1 MTIWQPAT
9 VQVIESCMEGMRKP
23 EPGIYQLTLD
33 RLGVSA
39 SQAVF
44 LDDIPGNL
52 RPAETLGI
60 STILVRQQAAA
71 VTELQELLGRDL
83 GHIPGTEKVR
93 RGMGLDEKAVAT
105 YLSSSLGLGEGPV
118 RIKQFQHGQSNPTY
132 LVQFQ
137 GKSPLN
143 ETYTTTLQAKI
154 SYCERNPPESCYL
167 VLMPLSGSI
176 V

>member
-1 MTIWQPAT
+1 MMAT
-9 VQVIESCMEGMRKP
+9 TFQVIESCMEGMRKP
-23 EPGIYQLTLD
+23 EPEIYQLTLD

-60 STILVRQQAAA
+60 STVLVRQQAAA

-105 YLSSSLGLGEGPV
+105 YLSSTLGLGEGPV

-137 GKSPLN
+137 GNCLVIDIF
-143 ETYTTTLQAKI
+143 TTNFQAKI
-154 SYCERNPPESCYL
+154 LCCERNPLESCYL
-167 VLMPLSGSI
+167 VPMPLSGST